1 MTEENIET
9 SEMMWTTDEYENA
22 NVQIHKFVYDPE
34 ILEDANN
41 AVSYR
46 LVIYGGED
54 EAFAGAMKEFLFA
67 LATGKF
73 VGVEQD
79 YDEDVG
85 YVTHIGF
92 KLPLP

>member
-1 MTEENIET
+1 
-9 SEMMWTTDEYENA
+9 MMWTTDEYENA

-54 EAFAGAMKEFLFA
+54 EDFAGAMKEFLHA
-67 LATGKF
+67 LATGKAG
-73 VGVEQD
+73 VVEQA

-85 YVTHIGF
+85 YVTYIGA
-92 KLPLP
+92 KLPLPETQIKS